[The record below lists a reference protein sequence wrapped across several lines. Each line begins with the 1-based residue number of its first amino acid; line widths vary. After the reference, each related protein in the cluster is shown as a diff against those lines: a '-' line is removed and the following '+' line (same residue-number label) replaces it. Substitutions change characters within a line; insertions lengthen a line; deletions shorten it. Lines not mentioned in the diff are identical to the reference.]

1 MSDFT
6 IRSAIAVRCIK
17 DGLVVEER
25 DDLMIATRYAV
36 MMLRPAKAV
45 DFYDAM
51 DRDHPA
57 KRY

>member
-1 MSDFT
+1 
-6 IRSAIAVRCIK
+6 
-17 DGLVVEER
+17 VEER